1 MEVLRK
7 MLLADFQVKRD
18 TSANW
23 ASNNPTLLAGV
34 LGYDSTNK
42 AWKLGDGATA
52 WNSLP
57 RFRIP
62 AMVTTTASTTS
73 WTINADVT
81 DVAIQTTLAGAL
93 TVNAPTG
100 TLYDG
105 QSLLLRIKD
114 NGSARAITWNGVF
127 RAIGVT
133 LPSTTVAG
141 KYLYIGAFANTVDTK
156 WDVLAVAQEA

>member
-1 MEVLRK
+1 M
-7 MLLADFQVKRD
+7 LADFQVKRD

-23 ASNNPTLLAGV
+23 TSTNRVLLAGE

-57 RFRIP
+57 HFRIP
-62 AMVTTTASTTS
+62 KLVTPTASTTS
-73 WTINADVT
+73 WTINADIT
-81 DVAIQTTLAGAL
+81 DVAIQTALAGAL
-93 TVNAPTG
+93 TINAPTG

-105 QSLLLRIKD
+105 QPLVLRIKD

-133 LPSTTVAG
+133 LPPTTVAG
-141 KYLYIGAFANTVDTK
+141 KYLYVGAFANTVDTK
-156 WDVLAVAQEA
+156 WDVLTAVQEA